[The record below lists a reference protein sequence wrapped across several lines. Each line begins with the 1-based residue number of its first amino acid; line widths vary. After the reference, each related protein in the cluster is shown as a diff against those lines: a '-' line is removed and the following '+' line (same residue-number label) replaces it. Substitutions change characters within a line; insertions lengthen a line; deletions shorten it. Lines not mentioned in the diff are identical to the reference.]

1 MKLLP
6 KTDVLLILLALSL
19 IGCSAAGSGS
29 LFVIEAVPEEAL
41 VSPIVSLIPVPVHR
55 EYHEAAT
62 FAKTEEHL
70 GVFAV
75 YHNGNTQKFPLD
87 KIAIMLEQTLIT
99 STEPHAFNGTGEKEV
114 TLTYQ
119 NLSAQYTIIVR
130 SDTETPGAVSPSTPG
145 GGDTSLVI
153 DIQWK

>member
-6 KTDVLLILLALSL
+6 KTDVLLILLAVSL
-19 IGCSAAGSGS
+19 MGCAVGSGS
-29 LFVIEAVPEEAL
+29 LFVIEEVPEDAL
-41 VSPIVSLIPVPVHR
+41 ISPVVSLIPVPVHR

-62 FAKTEEHL
+62 FAKTEDHL

-75 YHNGNTQKFPLD
+75 YYNGNTQKFPLD

-99 STEPHAFNGTGEKEV
+99 STEPHAFKGPGEKEV

-130 SDTETPGAVSPSTPG
+130 SSTENPGATTPATPGS
-145 GGDTSLVI
+145 GDTSLII
-153 DIQWK
+153 DIKWK